1 MSHHG
6 YSIASISAALGT
18 QLLAWSP
25 YLQALAALVAV
36 IAGAISIYKSL
47 KKKSDG

>member
-1 MSHHG
+1 MTHHG
-6 YSIASISAALGT
+6 YSMTSIGAALGT
-18 QLLAWSP
+18 WLLAWSP

-47 KKKSDG
+47 KKK